1 MNTRLSV
8 RPAIIAERKAL
19 EDLQQRASLVWEE
32 YREALLAHPEVFV
45 LPVEQIEE
53 GRALVAER
61 DGKVVGF
68 AVVLLRDDGDAELDG
83 LFVEPDMWRAGIG
96 TRLMRAA
103 EGLAALGGAN
113 VLHVIGNPRA
123 KEFYLACG
131 FVLTG
136 EEQTRFG
143 VGLSMSKAISIPQ

>member
-1 MNTRLSV
+1 M
-8 RPAIIAERKAL
+8 AERKAL

-45 LPVEQIEE
+45 LPAEQIEE

-83 LFVEPDMWRAGIG
+83 LFVEPDMWRVGIG
-96 TRLMRAA
+96 THLMRAA

-123 KEFYLACG
+123 KDFYLACG
-131 FVLTG
+131 FLQTG
-136 EEQTRFG
+136 EEQTRFRG
-143 VGLSMSKAISIPQ
+143 WAFHEQGDIHSSMKELPSQPCP